1 MELMTAFG
9 WLSIMLLIGIVCR
22 AKIKLFRNILMPA
35 SVIAGCLGFLL
46 LNMGILQGVDGNIYN
61 DLTAHLFT
69 LSFISIGL
77 TSVSKSEETGSSVK
91 NMLKGSIAIGAV
103 WVLLWSVTP
112 LLGYLVLKLLNTV
125 TDMHAVYGLLIPT
138 AFCDGPG
145 TAIVFG
151 NMFESYGWENASQ
164 IAVTFAV
171 IGFFYAFG
179 VGVPLAKWGVKKGLA
194 KNVTAIDNTIARGLY
209 RKQEQHESLGMA
221 TCYSGNID
229 TLAFHLAL
237 VGACFIGAKYLSAL
251 CALIPGSWGEIV
263 SSLMFM
269 HGLIVAYIVRWI
281 MEKLNVAQYKNDT
294 LQARITGT
302 CTDMLVCSAFM
313 AIQISIIGKWL
324 IPILIVTF
332 VAAVVT
338 FGASYYFGSRIGGP
352 CDFER
357 TLGIWGCATGTCP
370 TGIALIRIV
379 DPNLETTA
387 ATELGA
393 MNVVAMV
400 LSLGVYVAVP
410 SIAKFIA
417 EGAGFGVGN
426 LGVCIVTVIICLVV
440 LKIFKAWGK
449 PTYHLKEK

>member
-1 MELMTAFG
+1 MTAFG
-9 WLSIMLLIGIVCR
+9 WLSIMLLIGVVCR

-35 SVIAGCLGFLL
+35 SVIAGTLGFIL
-46 LNMGILQGVDGNIYN
+46 LNVGALQGVDRNIYN
-61 DLTAHLFT
+61 DMTAQLFT

-77 TSVSKSEETGSSVK
+77 TSASKEGEQAGSNMK
-91 NMLKGSIAIGAV
+91 NMLKGSIAIGAI

-112 LLGYLVLKLLNTV
+112 LLGYFVLQLLSTI
-125 TDMHAVYGLLIPT
+125 TDMNAVYGLLIPT

-151 NMFESYGWENASQ
+151 NMFESYSWENASQ
-164 IAVTFAV
+164 VAVTFAA

-179 VGVPLAKWGVKKGLA
+179 IGVPLAKWGVKKGLA
-194 KNVTAIDNTIARGLY
+194 KHVNAIDTTIARGIY
-209 RKQEQHESLGMA
+209 RKDEQKESLGTA
-221 TCYSGNID
+221 TCYNGNID
-229 TLAFHLAL
+229 TLALHLAL
-237 VGACFIGAKYLSAL
+237 VGACFIGAKCLAAL

-263 SSLMFM
+263 SSLMFI
-269 HGLIVAYIVRWI
+269 HGLIVAYIVRWA
-281 MEKLNVAQYKNDT
+281 MEKLNITQYKNDI

-302 CTDMLVCSAFM
+302 CTDLLVCSAFM
-313 AIQISIIGKWL
+313 AIQISVIGRWL
-324 IPILIVTF
+324 VPILIVTF
-332 VAAVVT
+332 VAAIVT
-338 FGASYYFGSRIGGP
+338 LGVSYYFGSRIGGP

-410 SIAKFIA
+410 SMAKFIA
-417 EGAGFGVGN
+417 DGASYASSMGI
-426 LGVCIVTVIICLVV
+426 CIVTAIICLVV
-440 LKIFKAWGK
+440 LKVVKAWGK
-449 PTYHLKEK
+449 PTYHLKGK